1 MKKKTNGQTLFILS
15 SILFL
20 WAFLFIFGL
29 FIHAQILYFL
39 AVGQVF
45 FLLLNIPLGI
55 VSLVWILK
63 KRIDD
68 RLRRPLAVISVMNIL
83 IGLADW
89 TFLVLLAHKP

>member
-55 VSLVWILK
+55 VSLVRILK

-68 RLRRPLAVISVMNIL
+68 RLRWPLAVLSVMNIL

-89 TFLVLLAHKP
+89 TFLVLLVHKP

>member
-20 WAFLFIFGL
+20 WAFLFIFVL
-29 FIHAQILYFL
+29 IIHAEILYFL

-45 FLLLNIPLGI
+45 FFLLNIPLGI
-55 VSLVWILK
+55 VSLVRIIK

-68 RLRRPLAVISVMNIL
+68 RLRRSLAVLSVMNIL

-89 TFLVLLAHKP
+89 TFLVLLVHKP

>member
-55 VSLVWILK
+55 VSLVRILK

-68 RLRRPLAVISVMNIL
+68 RLRWPFAVISVMNIL

-89 TFLVLLAHKP
+89 TFLVLLVHKP

>member
-55 VSLVWILK
+55 VSLVRILK

>member
-1 MKKKTNGQTLFILS
+1 MKEKNNGQTLLILS
-15 SILFL
+15 SVLFL

-45 FLLLNIPLGI
+45 FLLLNILLGI
-55 VSLVWILK
+55 VSLTRIIK

-68 RLRRPLAVISVMNIL
+68 KRRLPLAVISVMNIL

-89 TFLVLLAHKP
+89 TFLVLLVHKP